1 MKLKKLLAE
10 KKKEELYTIAS
21 DSTVKEAAKILSE
34 HHIGALL
41 VTDSQSASVRYV
53 GIISEHDII
62 RQCCYDKDLKNVK
75 VKEIMTKDMIVATV
89 EDEVEYVMKIMS
101 RHHIRHIPII
111 EDSQIAGLLSMS
123 DIVESLYEE
132 DEIHIRYLSDY
143 MGGTYGSKVF

>member
-1 MKLKKLLAE
+1 MKLKKILAE
-10 KKKEELYTIAS
+10 KKKEEVYTIAS
-21 DSTVKEAAKILSE
+21 DSAVKEAAKILSE

-41 VTDSQSASVRYV
+41 VTDSQSPSINYI

-62 RQCCYDKDLKNVK
+62 RQCCCDKNLDNVK
-75 VKEIMTKDMIVATV
+75 VGEIMTRDMIVATV
-89 EDEVEYVMKIMS
+89 EDDVEYVMKIMS

-143 MGGTYGSKVF
+143 MGGTYGNKVF